1 MDRLSSAGLLVS
13 RVLLASIFLLAGVSK
28 IFAFAATQASMA
40 AQGMKMTGLFL
51 VLTIVTEIGG
61 GLSVLFGFFPR
72 LGALALFLFLIPVTL
87 VFHRNLADPAQL
99 GHFMSN
105 LGIMGGLMAIVAVGG
120 GVFSVR
126 TGKGKA

>member
-1 MDRLSSAGLLVS
+1 MDRLSSAGLLVT
-13 RVLLASIFLLAGVSK
+13 RVLIASVFLFAGVNK
-28 IFAFAATQASMA
+28 IFAFAATQGYMA

-51 VLTIVTEIGG
+51 VLTIIVEIGG
-61 GLSVLFGFFPR
+61 GLSVLLGILPR

-87 VFHRNLADPAQL
+87 VFHRNLSDPVQL

-126 TGKGKA
+126 TGKGST